1 MKPAIRNFKKRT
13 ECSCFFAA
21 KQQHEKWQ
29 EQRVEAMKTT
39 KKYNTSDKKTVFKM
53 PVEECRNELARLSK
67 GLAHPARVEILKML
81 AGRPP
86 RDKCV
91 CGDIVDALP
100 LAQSTVSQHLKV
112 LKETGWI
119 QGEID
124 RPRICYCLIDGILEY
139 YLELVTRCVNQ
150 AVH

>member
-1 MKPAIRNFKKRT
+1 M
-13 ECSCFFAA
+13 
-21 KQQHEKWQ
+21 
-29 EQRVEAMKTT
+29 
-39 KKYNTSDKKTVFKM
+39 SDKKTVFKM
-53 PVEECRNELARLSK
+53 PVEQCRNELARLSK
-67 GLAHPARVEILKML
+67 GLAHPARVKTLEML
-81 AGRPP
+81 ARRPLH
-86 RDKCV
+86 DKCV

-139 YLELVTRCVNQ
+139 YLELVRRCIKQ
-150 AVH
+150 EVH